1 MDKKK
6 HKISNDNTNF
16 SLNGEQQIREDL
28 MIRYISYDPKSDMY
42 YMKLN
47 DNVISHQEFTNAIV
61 DVDLNGNI
69 VGIELFGFNSLD

>member
-16 SLNGEQQIREDL
+16 SLNGEHQIRKDV
-28 MIRYISYDPKSDMY
+28 MIRYISYDRKSDMY

-69 VGIELFGFNSLD
+69 VGIEIFGFNSLY